1 MNQSLIND
9 LDDPDTNNG
18 LGLKVRHTE
27 IRRKGKRLLT
37 QRGSQQIERT
47 VTPFEEADYPF
58 TYHASRH
65 EKQWLLGSIN
75 EFYQQDWIE
84 DILKMVNG
92 GKEATVYLCSRPVTA
107 PQHFLAAKIYR
118 PRQFRNLKKDHLYRE
133 GRDQLDAT
141 GKVIIDDR
149 SLHAMRKRTTYG
161 QTLLHSS
168 WIGHEYRTM
177 QLLADAGVDM
187 PRPYASSDNAILMD
201 FIGDEFESAPTL
213 HSVTLS
219 GTEARQVFERIMFNI
234 ELMLR
239 CNRVHAD
246 LSAYNILYWQGGI
259 RLIDFPQAINP
270 DENRNAYR
278 IFARDVERICEYF
291 ALQGVKSDPKK
302 LADRLWQSRGRTTE
316 PEVDPFYLDPEKE
329 DDRQF
334 WRQHDR

>member
-1 MNQSLIND
+1 
-9 LDDPDTNNG
+9 
-18 LGLKVRHTE
+18 
-27 IRRKGKRLLT
+27 
-37 QRGSQQIERT
+37 
-47 VTPFEEADYPF
+47 
-58 TYHASRH
+58 
-65 EKQWLLGSIN
+65 
-75 EFYQQDWIE
+75 
-84 DILKMVNG
+84 
-92 GKEATVYLCSRPVTA
+92 
-107 PQHFLAAKIYR
+107 
-118 PRQFRNLKKDHLYRE
+118 
-133 GRDQLDAT
+133 
-141 GKVIIDDR
+141 
-149 SLHAMRKRTTYG
+149 
-161 QTLLHSS
+161 
-168 WIGHEYRTM
+168 
-177 QLLADAGVDM
+177 M

>member
-1 MNQSLIND
+1 MNHKMITD
-9 LDDPDTNNG
+9 LDDLETNTG
-18 LGLKVRHTE
+18 LGLKVRRNE
-27 IRRKGKRLLT
+27 VRRKGKRLLT

-92 GKEATVYLCSRPVTA
+92 GKEATVYLCSRPATA
-107 PQHFLAAKIYR
+107 LQHLLAAKIYR

-133 GRDQLDAT
+133 GRDQLDAA

-161 QTLLHSS
+161 QVLLHSS

-187 PRPYASSDNAILMD
+187 PRPFASSDNAILMD
-201 FIGDEFESAPTL
+201 FVGDEFESAPTL

-219 GTEARQVFERIMFNI
+219 STEARQLFERVLFNI

-239 CNRVHAD
+239 FNRVHAD
-246 LSAYNILYWQGGI
+246 LSAYNILYWQGSI
-259 RLIDFPQAINP
+259 KLIDFPQAINP
-270 DENRNAYR
+270 DENHNAYR
-278 IFARDVERICEYF
+278 IFTRDVERICEYF
-291 ALQGVKSDPKK
+291 TTQGVKTDPAK
-302 LADRLWQSRGRTTE
+302 LASSMWKSRGRLTV
-316 PEVDPFYLDPEKE
+316 PDLDPLFLDPEKE
-329 DDRQF
+329 EDR
-334 WRQHDR
+334 WAWNRPK